1 MRDLCV
7 IGGAHAHAH
16 ADVEINI
23 PMHGGPLRYLHA
35 GRIVKVPVGKI
46 ALFWGGIPHQLLSP
60 VSGCEGIWIT
70 LPLPWVLQWEIPEP
84 FTQRLLSGDF
94 LLDESSP
101 EESAGLRRW
110 VADFEIGNS
119 ARRKVLLLE
128 IQSRLHRL
136 ALDMPRR
143 HRIQSLGSIATGEA
157 RMEAITHHIN
167 TYYLENVTLREIADA
182 VGLNHRYMMRLFK
195 SHSAMSVWEYVV
207 RLRVSHA
214 QRLLITTNHK
224 ITDIA
229 IESGFG
235 SVAPFYA
242 AYEKFGGG
250 KTPTAFRQAH
260 RCRQLVKSD
269 AMLQK
274 SKAGNP

>member
-1 MRDLCV
+1 MGWCVWWMRNLSV
-7 IGGAHAHAH
+7 MGRAHTH

-35 GRIVKVPVGKI
+35 GRIVEVPAGKF
-46 ALFWGGIPHQLLSP
+46 AMFWGGIPHQLLSP
-60 VSGCEGIWIT
+60 ASGCEGIWIT
-70 LPLPWVLQWEIPEP
+70 LPLPWILQWEIPKP
-84 FTQRLLSGDF
+84 LTQRLLSGDF
-94 LLDESSP
+94 LLGESAP

-110 VADFEIGNS
+110 VADFESGNA

-128 IQSRLHRL
+128 IQARLHRL

-143 HRIQSLGSIATGEA
+143 HRIQSLGSNATGEA

-167 TYYLENVTLREIADA
+167 THYLENVTVSEIADA
-182 VGLNHRYMMRLFK
+182 IGLNHRYMMRLFQA
-195 SHSAMSVWEYVV
+195 HSAMSVWEYVV

-214 QRLLITTNHK
+214 QRLLITTNQK

-229 IESGFG
+229 LESGFG
-235 SVAPFYA
+235 SAAPFYA
-242 AYEKFGGG
+242 AFVKFGGG

-260 RCRQLVKSD
+260 R
-269 AMLQK
+269 
-274 SKAGNP
+274 

>member
-1 MRDLCV
+1 
-7 IGGAHAHAH
+7 
-16 ADVEINI
+16 
-23 PMHGGPLRYLHA
+23 
-35 GRIVKVPVGKI
+35 
-46 ALFWGGIPHQLLSP
+46 
-60 VSGCEGIWIT
+60 
-70 LPLPWVLQWEIPEP
+70 
-84 FTQRLLSGDF
+84 
-94 LLDESSP
+94 
-101 EESAGLRRW
+101 
-110 VADFEIGNS
+110 
-119 ARRKVLLLE
+119 
-128 IQSRLHRL
+128 
-136 ALDMPRR
+136 
-143 HRIQSLGSIATGEA
+143 
-157 RMEAITHHIN
+157 
-167 TYYLENVTLREIADA
+167 
-182 VGLNHRYMMRLFK
+182 MMRLFK

-214 QRLLITTNHK
+214 QGLLITTNHK

>member
-1 MRDLCV
+1 MRNLS
-7 IGGAHAHAH
+7 IMGRAHTH

-23 PMHGGPLRYLHA
+23 PMRGGPLRYLQA
-35 GRIVKVPVGKI
+35 GRIVEVTAGKI

-70 LPLPWVLQWEIPEP
+70 LPLPWILQWEIPKP
-84 FTQRLLSGDF
+84 LTQRLLCGDF
-94 LLDESSP
+94 LLGECAG
-101 EESAGLRRW
+101 EESTGLRRW
-110 VADFEIGNS
+110 VVDFESGNA

-128 IQSRLHRL
+128 IQARLHRL
-136 ALDMPRR
+136 SLDMPRR
-143 HRIQSLGSIATGEA
+143 HRIQSQGSTATGEA

-167 TYYLENVTLREIADA
+167 THYLESVTIREIADA
-182 VGLNHRYMMRLFK
+182 VGLNHRYMMRLFQ

-214 QRLLITTNHK
+214 QRLLITTNQK

-229 IESGFG
+229 LESGFG

-242 AYEKFGGG
+242 AFEKFGGG

-260 RCRQLVKSD
+260 R
-269 AMLQK
+269 
-274 SKAGNP
+274 

>member
-1 MRDLCV
+1 MQR
-7 IGGAHAHAH
+7 AHTH

-35 GRIVKVPVGKI
+35 GRIVEVSAGKL

-60 VSGCEGIWIT
+60 PGDCEGIWIT

-94 LLDESSP
+94 LLGEYPP

-110 VADFEIGNS
+110 VTDFESGK
-119 ARRKVLLLE
+119 AVLRKVLLLE

-136 ALDMPRR
+136 ALVMPSRR
-143 HRIQSLGSIATGEA
+143 RRQPSFCTTKGEA
-157 RMEAITHHIN
+157 RIEAITRHIN
-167 TYYLENVTLREIADA
+167 THYLENLTVREIAEA
-182 VGLNHRYMMRLFK
+182 VGLNHRYMMRLFRA
-195 SHSAMSVWEYVV
+195 HSAMSVWEYVV

-214 QRLLITTNHK
+214 QRLLITTNLK

-229 IESGFG
+229 LESGFG

-242 AYEKFGGG
+242 GFEKFGGG
-250 KTPTAFRQAH
+250 KTPAAYRQAH
-260 RCRQLVKSD
+260 
-269 AMLQK
+269 
-274 SKAGNP
+274 G

>member
-1 MRDLCV
+1 MGWRVWWMRKLFV
-7 IGGAHAHAH
+7 MGRAHSH

-23 PMHGGPLRYLHA
+23 PMHGGPLRYLQA
-35 GRIVKVPVGKI
+35 GRIVEVPAGKI

-60 VSGCEGIWIT
+60 ANSCEGIWIT
-70 LPLPWVLQWEIPEP
+70 LPLPWVLQWEIPKP

-94 LLDESSP
+94 LLGACAP
-101 EESAGLRRW
+101 EESAGLQRW
-110 VADFEIGNS
+110 VADFESGNA

-128 IQSRLHRL
+128 IQARLHRL

-143 HRIQSLGSIATGEA
+143 NRIQSLGSSVTGEA

-167 TYYLENVTLREIADA
+167 THYLESVTIREIADA
-182 VGLNHRYMMRLFK
+182 VDLNHRYMMRLFQA
-195 SHSAMSVWEYVV
+195 HSTMSVWEYVV

-214 QRLLITTNHK
+214 QRLLITTNQK

-229 IESGFG
+229 LDSGFG

-242 AYEKFGGG
+242 AFEKFGGG

-260 RCRQLVKSD
+260 R
-269 AMLQK
+269 
-274 SKAGNP
+274 